1 MRTTLLAGFL
11 LAALAAAAAPAAA
24 DGSAWDAYLDYAYV
38 YASAE
43 PAALRARLEQYG
55 REAGTPFERVLAGF
69 PNDEDPEAMEEV
81 QARRMAIA
89 WLLQH
94 LATGDAEALEKSVRA
109 AHGLERWL
117 GRHEN
122 RYWYHYVLAHEALAA
137 GRRHDFVTEILSI
150 WLDVVV
156 PLEGPFEALQD
167 LALGGSPSSGFVAAL
182 PYVYENVARLV
193 LIRSQERGIDR
204 GLDPLGT
211 VVRMLKDGRVGAYPD
226 VIPREASSR
235 DYVERIVARLDGP
248 ESDAGSLTFTLA
260 LFEAAKHH
268 DRARGLLAEKGF
280 APETVEA
287 IRVAGGAYE
296 RALER
301 ADTVQGRCAVYTRAL
316 RLLGEVY
323 AAKQRLGA
331 DPDVALGFDIEGAIG
346 VYRELHGGEDG
357 RWQGMGYANVGR
369 AAYLT
374 ALRGLWEEIQEAGLN
389 AADHYLALAAAKP
402 EQADVHSRNAARIH
416 ARTLAFFREFAEKA
430 GDEGVPDSAYFAAH
444 EAARGLGDAY
454 FAYAVHP
461 TQPEIELA
469 TQAYRQALLIFPF
482 DRRLWPALGA
492 ALQNQGRE
500 NEYLA
505 LGRAVAERVTSSRI
519 VDAWIAGKEAGAEQI
534 AGVRA
539 ALANS
544 EAIMHLGFAEDMGV
558 DELEHGLVAL
568 RAERDHARERLAA
581 LGRKDA
587 HGGKDAG
594 GKAEVA
600 APPAAPA
607 SDVLERNDRERERAE
622 LTAVLARLEAQVQ
635 ARERALPAY
644 RAARETQQSLSDELR
659 SRRDHP
665 VHTLLR
671 RMYFESRS

>member
-1 MRTTLLAGFL
+1 MRTTLAAGLLA
-11 LAALAAAAAPAAA
+11 AALAAAAAPAGA

-43 PAALRARLEQYG
+43 PAALRERLELYG
-55 REAGTPFERVLAGF
+55 REAGSPFERVLAGF
-69 PNDEDPEAMEEV
+69 GSEEDPEALEEV
-81 QARRMAIA
+81 ATRRMAIA

-94 LATGDAEALEKSVRA
+94 LATGDAEALERSVSA

-122 RYWYHYVLAHEALAA
+122 RYWHHYVLAHQALAA
-137 GRRHDFVTEILSI
+137 GHRHDFVAEILAL

-167 LALGGSPSSGFVAAL
+167 LALEGSPSSGFVAAL

-204 GLDPLGT
+204 GLDPLGA
-211 VVRMLKDGRVGAYPD
+211 VVRMLMDSRVGAYPD

-248 ESDAGSLTFTLA
+248 DSDAGSLTFTLA

-287 IRVAGGAYE
+287 IRVAAGAYE
-296 RALER
+296 RALDR
-301 ADTVQGRCAVYTRAL
+301 ADTTQGRCAVHTRAL

-331 DPDVALGFDIEGAIG
+331 DPDVALPFDLEGAIA
-346 VYRELHGGEDG
+346 VYRDLHGGQDG
-357 RWQGMGYANVGR
+357 GWQDMGYAGVGR

-374 ALRGLWEEIQEAGLN
+374 AMRNLWEEIQEAGLN

-402 EQADVHSRNAARIH
+402 ETADLHSRNAARIH
-416 ARTLAFFREFAEKA
+416 ARTLAFFREFAGVA
-430 GDEGVPDSAYFAAH
+430 GEEAVPDSAYFAAH
-444 EAARGLGDAY
+444 EAARGLGDAF
-454 FAYAVHP
+454 FAYAAHP

-469 TQAYRQALLIFPF
+469 TQAYRQALLLFPF

-500 NEYLA
+500 SEYLA
-505 LGRAVAERVTSSRI
+505 LGRAVAERVTGSRI
-519 VDAWIAGKEAGAEQI
+519 VDAWIEGREPGAEQI

-544 EAIMHLGFAEDMGV
+544 EAILHLGFAEELGV
-558 DELEHGLVAL
+558 DELERGLVAL
-568 RAERDHARERLAA
+568 RAERDHARARLAA
-581 LGRKDA
+581 LGGRE
-587 HGGKDAG
+587 AG
-594 GKAEVA
+594 GEPEVA
-600 APPAAPA
+600 APPAAAP
-607 SDVLERNDRERERAE
+607 DVLERNDRERERAE
-622 LTAVLARLEAQVQ
+622 VTAVLARLEAQVE
-635 ARERALPAY
+635 ARARALPAY
-644 RAARETQQSLSDELR
+644 RAARATQGLSDELR
-659 SRRDHP
+659 ARRDHP

-671 RMYFESRS
+671 RMYFEARS

>member
-11 LAALAAAAAPAAA
+11 VAALAAAAAPAAA

-89 WLLQH
+89 WLLRH
-94 LATGDAEALEKSVRA
+94 LATGDADALEQSVRA

-137 GRRHDFVTEILSI
+137 GRRYDFVTEILSI

-182 PYVYENVARLV
+182 PYVYENVARL

-211 VVRMLKDGRVGAYPD
+211 VVRMRKDGRVGAYPD
-226 VIPREASSR
+226 VIPREASSH

-296 RALER
+296 RALDR
-301 ADTVQGRCAVYTRAL
+301 ADTAQGRCAVHTRAL
-316 RLLGEVY
+316 RLPGEVY

-331 DPDVALGFDIEGAIG
+331 DPDVALPFDVEGAIA
-346 VYRELHGGEDG
+346 VYRELHGGEG
-357 RWQGMGYANVGR
+357 GGWQEMGYAAVGR

-374 ALRGLWEEIQEAGLN
+374 AMRGLWEEIQEAGLN

-402 EQADVHSRNAARIH
+402 EAADVNARNAARIH
-416 ARTLAFFREFAEKA
+416 ARTLAFFREFAGVA
-430 GDEGVPDSAYFAAH
+430 GEEAVPDSAYFAAH
-444 EAARGLGDAY
+444 EPARGLGDAF

-461 TQPEIELA
+461 TQPEIDLA
-469 TQAYRQALLIFPF
+469 TQAYRQALLLFPF

-519 VDAWIAGKEAGAEQI
+519 VDAWIEGKEPGAEQI

-544 EAIMHLGFAEDMGV
+544 EAIMHLGFAEELGV
-558 DELEHGLVAL
+558 DELERGLVAL
-568 RAERDHARERLAA
+568 RAERDHARKRLTA
-581 LGRKDA
+581 LGGPEPEGRDP
-587 HGGKDAG
+587 
-594 GKAEVA
+594 EV
-600 APPAAPA
+600 
-607 SDVLERNDRERERAE
+607 
-622 LTAVLARLEAQVQ
+622 
-635 ARERALPAY
+635 
-644 RAARETQQSLSDELR
+644 
-659 SRRDHP
+659 
-665 VHTLLR
+665 
-671 RMYFESRS
+671 